1 MARTRA
7 SGLPPGELAFSSVLK
22 PMTEEHGFELMD
34 RLAGLAEGAALSPA
48 DIAFQCARVSFE
60 MRKHVGDVASVQAL
74 LTIGTV
80 EMQGR
85 LLWNAN
91 GGMTLT
97 DLCDS
102 GAFHVWL
109 TLPDMQVID
118 FTLMMTLAVQ
128 KGRDPRE
135 VHPIATYPD
144 SEPHTKWIPLF
155 TGDAAYTRL
164 LKLAA

>member
-7 SGLPPGELAFSSVLK
+7 SGLPPGELALSAVAT
-22 PMTEEHGFELMD
+22 PMTEDQGLELMD
-34 RLAGLAEGAALSPA
+34 RLAGLASGAVLSPA

-60 MRKHVGDVASVQAL
+60 MGKHVGDVASVQPL

-85 LLWNAN
+85 PLWNATA
-91 GGMTLT
+91 GMTLAEMRE
-97 DLCDS
+97 S

-128 KGRDPRE
+128 KGRDPRGA
-135 VHPIATYPD
+135 HPIATYSD

-155 TGDAAYTRL
+155 TGDAAYAQL